1 MDSLKY
7 TNLLCYNIN
16 MKKIEITK
24 EMQIIFDTLNG
35 VGYECYIVGG
45 CVRDFLLGK
54 TPNDIDFTTNA
65 TPSEMKECFKDFNVV
80 ETGIKHGTLTVVINH
95 IPFEITT
102 YRIDGEYLDNRRP
115 VNVEFVKDIR
125 LDLSRRD
132 FTINAIA
139 YNPAVGFVDFFDG
152 KNDLEQG
159 IIRCVNDPME
169 RLKEDALRIL
179 RALRFAAVLGYKID
193 QRTNN
198 ACFELSHLLKNI
210 SAERICSELFKT
222 LNGSN
227 GYDIILNYI
236 DIWGVVIPELLA
248 MKEFKQYNPHHIH
261 DVLTHTCVALQGA
274 ANDLIVRIAT
284 LFHDIGKPSCFVMD
298 EKGIGHFYG
307 HAQKSEEIT
316 REILNRLKV
325 DNDTKH
331 QVLTLIK
338 YHDLDLQATTKYVKR
353 LCYKLGDIELVKKL
367 ILLQRADNYGQAP
380 IHDERI
386 EKFDLIDE
394 IITKIEAEQLS
405 FSLKDLAINGKDLIE
420 LGLKGK
426 EIGQAL
432 NFLLE
437 AVLNEKVDNT
447 KEALLDFFNTLTY

>member
-1 MDSLKY
+1 
-7 TNLLCYNIN
+7 

-35 VGYECYIVGG
+35 AGYECYIVGG

-65 TPSEMKECFKDFNVV
+65 TPQEIKECFQKYNVV
-80 ETGIKHGTLTVVINH
+80 ETGIQHGTLTVVINH

-132 FTINAIA
+132 FTINAMA
-139 YNPAVGFVDFFDG
+139 YNPAIGFVDFFDG
-152 KNDLEQG
+152 KRDLEKG

-316 REILNRLKV
+316 RKILNRLKV

-331 QVLTLIK
+331 QVLTLIR

-367 ILLQRADNYGQAP
+367 ILLQRADNCGQAP

-386 EKFDLIDE
+386 AKFDLIDE

-405 FSLKDLAINGKDLIE
+405 FSLKDLAINGCDLINV
-420 LGLKGK
+420 GLEGK
-426 EIGQAL
+426 DIGKAL

-437 AVLNEKVDNT
+437 SVLNEKVDNT
-447 KEALLDFFNTLTY
+447 KEALLEFLKLHHY